1 MQMKI
6 SGASISRHPPRTMIE
21 PQSPRNCNL
30 ASFDSFVT
38 SSGMDMRFPVLFSP
52 WSSPYHLHHRPH
64 DHHLDQHDNDQHPER
79 RLQVKWPIARQVN
92 STFPARILH
101 AQPSPPRLHCHW
113 NCHWHPSGIRLG
125 DLFLLID
132 GTSSL
137 GGPWFGHDHSDH
149 MSPSCESQ
157 GLTHCHQNFCRRI
170 LHRICLAD
178 LFQTC
183 CPSINTYSVVS
194 VVDV

>member
-101 AQPSPPRLHCHW
+101 AQPSPSRLHCHW
-113 NCHWHPSGIRLG
+113 NCHWQYSSGWLIFLKGYVYQTSGGYAVQGLIVAHNRL
-125 DLFLLID
+125 LENYILVKF
-132 GTSSL
+132 
-137 GGPWFGHDHSDH
+137 
-149 MSPSCESQ
+149 CKAASQ
-157 GLTHCHQNFCRRI
+157 GLVA
-170 LHRICLAD
+170 L
-178 LFQTC
+178 
-183 CPSINTYSVVS
+183 PSG
-194 VVDV
+194 